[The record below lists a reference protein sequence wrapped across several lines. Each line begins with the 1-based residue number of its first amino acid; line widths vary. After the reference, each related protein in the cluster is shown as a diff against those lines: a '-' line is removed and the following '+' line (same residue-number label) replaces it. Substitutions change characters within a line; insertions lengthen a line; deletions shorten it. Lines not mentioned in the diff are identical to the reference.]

1 MLKQLEFVTKIAR
14 MGDEKRII
22 IIPKNYHKLIKKES
36 LDEEVRVT
44 IEKI

>member
-1 MLKQLEFVTKIAR
+1 MLKQLEFIAKIAK

-22 IIPKNYHKLIKKES
+22 IIPKNYHKFIKKEG
-36 LDEEVRVT
+36 LDEEVRIR